1 MACRVFRAVVA
12 ASVVR
17 YVKGVYMCIR
27 IMILMCMRIYI
38 YIIHIV
44 LYIYIYVYV
53 HIYIYIY
60 MLLCI
65 SKTLIP
71 PVVTHLQ
78 RQYALLNGK
87 P

>member
-60 MLLCI
+60 VAMYLENFD
-65 SKTLIP
+65 SPSSDTSSAAVRTP
-71 PVVTHLQ
+71 E
-78 RQYALLNGK
+78 R
-87 P
+87 